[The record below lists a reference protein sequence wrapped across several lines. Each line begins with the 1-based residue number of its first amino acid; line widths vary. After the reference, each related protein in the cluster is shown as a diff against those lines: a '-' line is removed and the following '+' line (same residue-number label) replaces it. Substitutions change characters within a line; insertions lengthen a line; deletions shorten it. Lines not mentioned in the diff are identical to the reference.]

1 MGEQKV
7 KLHFI
12 SKFHFVNFN
21 LINLPPTVSVRCFII
36 NENTIISLNVY
47 FYPRQKIK
55 SSIVS

>member
-12 SKFHFVNFN
+12 PKFHFVNFN

-36 NENTIISLNVY
+36 YENTIISLNVY
-47 FYPRQKIK
+47 FYYRQKIK